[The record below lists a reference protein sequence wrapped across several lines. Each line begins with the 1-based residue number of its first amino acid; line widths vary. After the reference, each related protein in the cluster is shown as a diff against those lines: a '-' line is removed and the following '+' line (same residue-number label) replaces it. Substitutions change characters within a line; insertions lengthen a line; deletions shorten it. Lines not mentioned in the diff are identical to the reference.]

1 MTDAEKELRCLI
13 KKLVPT
19 ASARCVYARP
29 PHKHEVCG
37 FRLFYKGTLVRE
49 FFSRREDKS
58 DLAATFLATCKEK
71 LLIEL

>member
-29 PHKHEVCG
+29 PHAHEECG
-37 FRLFYKGTLVRE
+37 FRLYYKGTLMRE
-49 FFSRREDKS
+49 FFSDRANRADM
-58 DLAATFLATCKEK
+58 AQAFLTTCKEK
-71 LLIEL
+71 RLIEV